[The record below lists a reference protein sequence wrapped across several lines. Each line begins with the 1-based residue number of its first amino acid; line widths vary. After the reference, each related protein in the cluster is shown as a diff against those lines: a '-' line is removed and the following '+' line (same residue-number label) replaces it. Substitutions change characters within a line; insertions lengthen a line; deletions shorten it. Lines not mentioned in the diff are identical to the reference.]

1 LLIANVLSNKVLT
14 KTEKFQFLQHK
25 LFYKNETKLRLMKKL
40 INLIIPVVLITS
52 WFFSVAANN
61 QAEKKEHIVVCV
73 GFYNVENLF
82 DTINS
87 PGIFDEDFTPQG
99 SKQWNS
105 WKYMEKLDR
114 LGEVISKMGAD
125 ITPDGPAV
133 LGLCEVENRAVLVD
147 LANNH
152 YIKDRNY
159 QVVHYT
165 GPDRRGIDVALLY
178 QPKYFNYISSKPYP
192 TVVPDNPGFR
202 TRDQLLVTGELLG
215 ERIHFIVSHWPSRG
229 GGERRSRPMRIAA
242 ADIARS
248 IVDSIQAAE
257 PGAKVILM
265 GDYNDDPSSRSIRHH
280 LRAHGNLK
288 KLQENELFNPFEDLY
303 NKGIGSLAWRDSWN
317 LFDMH
322 LLTPSL
328 VGNDRGTF
336 KFHRAFVYNPPYLR
350 QPTGR
355 FQGYPFRSYSG
366 DVYQSGYSDHFPT
379 YVFLI
384 REVINPASKM
394 QVE

>member
-1 LLIANVLSNKVLT
+1 MFKRIISLFIAVLFVSSWSCSTT
-14 KTEKFQFLQHK
+14 KQKSVDEKRH
-25 LFYKNETKLRLMKKL
+25 
-40 INLIIPVVLITS
+40 VVVS
-52 WFFSVAANN
+52 
-61 QAEKKEHIVVCV
+61 V

-87 PGIFDEDFTPQG
+87 PGINDVDFTPEG
-99 SKQWNS
+99 SKKWDS

-114 LGEVISKMGAD
+114 LGEVISKMGTEL
-125 ITPDGPAV
+125 TPDGPAI
-133 LGLCEVENRAVLVD
+133 LGLCEVENRAVLID

-152 YIKDRNY
+152 FIKDRNY

-165 GPDRRGIDVALLY
+165 GPDRRGIDVALFY
-178 QPKYFNYISSKPYP
+178 QPKYFKYISSKPYP

-215 ERIHFIVSHWPSRG
+215 ERMHFIVSHWPSRG
-229 GGERRSRPMRIAA
+229 GGESRSRPMRIVA

-248 IVDSIQAAE
+248 IVDSIQKAE

-265 GDYNDDPSSRSIRHH
+265 GDYNDDPSSISIKNH
-280 LRAHGNLK
+280 LRATGNIN
-288 KLQENELFNPFEDLY
+288 KLQENQLFNPFDEHY
-303 NKGIGSLAWRDSWN
+303 RRGVGSLAWRDSWN

-328 VGNDRGTF
+328 VGSDRTTF
-336 KFHRAFVYNPPYLR
+336 KFHKAVVFNPPFLR

-379 YVFLI
+379 YIFLI
-384 REVINPASKM
+384 REL
-394 QVE
+394 